1 MAETEKQVAEMTVPD
16 APKKNAVA
24 AENSP
29 LSNSAEDLGAAV
41 VKPTDSNPDAT
52 KKVKEVSGD
61 AQQKNSGSAD
71 PMPSVKKEETDSDG
85 EKISEGDMPDGLKK
99 FLDKKKDK
107 ATNEDG
113 HKMKK
118 ESEADDKD
126 AKSTSKESTD
136 QKAKDIDVKEHID
149 ALTSGESDLS
159 EEFKLKAATIFEAA
173 ITSKVKEIA
182 EEMEVDYNKK
192 FDEESAK
199 AKSELV
205 EKVDNYLNYVVNEWM
220 KENELA
226 IEKGIKGEIAE
237 DFISGLKKLF
247 EDHYIDV
254 PDEKYDVLEDQASKI
269 ESLENKLNEQIA
281 KNVELNG
288 KTNLLEKS
296 DILAD
301 VASDLTDVSKE
312 KFDKLTEAVEFSNGE
327 DFRNKVMT
335 IKESYFGTKKEAN
348 SDSEIDN
355 AVADNNGVDSTQD
368 LSNAMAAYTTAISKT
383 KDLKL

>member
-107 ATNEDG
+107 AEKEEG
-113 HKMKK
+113 YKMKK

-226 IEKGIKGEIAE
+226 IETGVKVEMAESLMTGLKSLFEEHNIEIDDETIDVVAGLEEEVEELKTTANEKISENVDLQKQIAALNADRVFDEMTEDLTITQRERLKVLSEKLDVQDIAE
-237 DFISGLKKLF
+237 
-247 EDHYIDV
+247 Y
-254 PDEKYDVLEDQASKI
+254 Q
-269 ESLENKLNEQIA
+269 
-281 KNVELNG
+281 
-288 KTNLLEKS
+288 
-296 DILAD
+296 
-301 VASDLTDVSKE
+301 SDLTT
-312 KFDKLTEAVEFSNGE
+312 L
-327 DFRNKVMT
+327 
-335 IKESYFGTKKEAN
+335 KESFFKKAAPLVEEVQEEQEIITEETKVAKPA
-348 SDSEIDN
+348 SEHSSIN
-355 AVADNNGVDSTQD
+355 ALVES
-368 LSNAMAAYTTAISKT
+368 LNARQK
-383 KDLKL
+383 

>member
-52 KKVKEVSGD
+52 KKVKLVSGD